1 MIAHMNIVTD
11 VILPL
16 ALAFIMF
23 VLGLGLTGGDFLKVI
38 KQPRDFFVGAFS
50 QIILLPIIAFI
61 LVKIWP
67 IAPELAIGVM
77 IIAAAPGGV
86 TSNLL
91 TSFAKGDVALSISL
105 TAIISLLC
113 VITIPFIVLTSVGL
127 LNDSNITQ
135 DISLFS
141 MSRDMFLIVTMPV
154 ILGMLIRRFA
164 SGVTLKFEPIA
175 KKISIVLFV
184 LVLLGAIAAE
194 RENVISYF
202 AQAGLITFVLNVV
215 MMIVAYCVAKLL
227 ASGMKQKK
235 CITIECGLQN
245 GTLAIFVATSIFGG
259 GMYVIPAATYSLIM
273 FATSLILY
281 ISLEKLFNKDRQTNL
296 IFIKIIIKVP

>member
-1 MIAHMNIVTD
+1 MGIVID
-11 VILPL
+11 VFLPL

-23 VLGLGLTGGDFLKVI
+23 ALGLGLTGNDFLRVA

-91 TSFAKGDVALSISL
+91 TSFAKGDVALSVSL

-127 LNDSNITQ
+127 LADSSITQ
-135 DISLFS
+135 DISLIG
-141 MSRDMFLIVTMPV
+141 MARDMFLIVTVPV
-154 ILGMLIRRFA
+154 ILGLLFRRFA
-164 SGVTLKFEPIA
+164 SGIASTFEPIA
-175 KKISIVLFV
+175 KKISTVLFV

-194 RENVISYF
+194 RENVVSYF
-202 AQAGLITFVLNVV
+202 AQAGLITLVLNVV
-215 MMIVAYCVAKLL
+215 MMVVAYLVAQSL
-227 ASGMKQKK
+227 ASGTKQKK

-273 FATSLILY
+273 FVTSLIFVFLVRKT
-281 ISLEKLFNKDRQTNL
+281 I
-296 IFIKIIIKVP
+296 

>member
-1 MIAHMNIVTD
+1 MGVVID
-11 VILPL
+11 VFLPL

-23 VLGLGLTGGDFLKVI
+23 ALGLGLTGSDFLRVA
-38 KQPRDFFVGAFS
+38 QQSRDFFVGAFS

-86 TSNLL
+86 TSNIL

-105 TAIISLLC
+105 TAIISLVS

-127 LNDSNITQ
+127 LSNTNVIE
-135 DISLFS
+135 DISLIA
-141 MSRDMFLIVTMPV
+141 MSRDMFLIVTVPV
-154 ILGMLIRRFA
+154 ILGMLLRKFV
-164 SGVTLKFEPIA
+164 SGIALKFEPIA
-175 KKISIVLFV
+175 KKISTILFV
-184 LVLLGAIAAE
+184 LVLFGAVAAE
-194 RENVISYF
+194 RENVASYF
-202 AQAGLITFVLNVV
+202 AQAGLITLVLNVI
-215 MMIVAYCVAKLL
+215 MMVVAFYLAQLL
-227 ASGMKQKK
+227 GSGTKQKK

-273 FATSLILY
+273 FVTSLIFVYLV
-281 ISLEKLFNKDRQTNL
+281 R
-296 IFIKIIIKVP
+296 KIV

>member
-1 MIAHMNIVTD
+1 MNIVT
-11 VILPL
+11 VILSL

-23 VLGLGLTGGDFLKVI
+23 ALGLGLTGADFVRVI

-91 TSFAKGDVALSISL
+91 TYFAKGDVALSISL

-113 VITIPFIVLTSVGL
+113 VVTIPFIVLTSIGL
-127 LNDSNITQ
+127 LADTSIAQ
-135 DISLFS
+135 DISLLS
-141 MSRDMFLIVTMPV
+141 MARDMFLIVTVPV
-154 ILGMLIRRFA
+154 ILGMLFRKFIPTAAIR
-164 SGVTLKFEPIA
+164 FEPMA
-175 KKISIVLFV
+175 KKVSIVLFV

-194 RENVISYF
+194 KENIVSYF
-202 AQAGLITFVLNVV
+202 AQAGLITLLLNVI
-215 MMIVAYCVAKLL
+215 MMVVAFYLAQLF
-227 ASGMKQKK
+227 ASGVKQKK

-259 GMYVIPAATYSLIM
+259 GAYVIPAATYSLIM
-273 FATSLILY
+273 FFTSLIFVYLVRKT
-281 ISLEKLFNKDRQTNL
+281 I
-296 IFIKIIIKVP
+296 

>member
-1 MIAHMNIVTD
+1 MGIVID
-11 VILPL
+11 VFLPL

-23 VLGLGLTGGDFLKVI
+23 ALGLGLTGSDFLRVV

-67 IAPELAIGVM
+67 IAPELAIGVI

-86 TSNLL
+86 TSNIL

-127 LNDSNITQ
+127 LGNTGLVQ
-135 DISLFS
+135 DISLIS
-141 MSRDMFLIVTMPV
+141 MARDMFLIVTVPV
-154 ILGMLIRRFA
+154 ILGMLFRRFA
-164 SGVTLKFEPIA
+164 SSIASKFEPIA
-175 KKISIVLFV
+175 KKVSTVLFV

-194 RENVISYF
+194 RENIVSYF
-202 AQAGLITFVLNVV
+202 AQAGLITLALNVI
-215 MMIVAYCVAKLL
+215 MMVVAFYLAQLL
-227 ASGMKQKK
+227 GSKTEQKK

-273 FATSLILY
+273 FATSLIFVYLV
-281 ISLEKLFNKDRQTNL
+281 R
-296 IFIKIIIKVP
+296 KIV

>member
-1 MIAHMNIVTD
+1 MNIVTD
-11 VILPL
+11 IILPL

-23 VLGLGLTGGDFLKVI
+23 VLGLGLTSADFLRVI
-38 KQPRDFFVGAFS
+38 KNPRDFFVGAFS

-61 LVKIWP
+61 LVKAWTIS
-67 IAPELAIGVM
+67 PELAVGVM

-113 VITIPFIVLTSVGL
+113 VFTIPFIVLTSVKL
-127 LNDSNITQ
+127 LDVQNIIQ

-141 MSRDMFLIVTMPV
+141 ISRDMFLIVTVPV
-154 ILGMLIRRFA
+154 ILGMLFRNFA
-164 SGVTLKFEPIA
+164 SALTFKFAPIA
-175 KKISIVLFV
+175 KKISIILFI

-194 RENVISYF
+194 RESVISYF
-202 AQAGLITFVLNVV
+202 AQAGLITLVLNVV
-215 MMIVAYCVAKLL
+215 MMVVAYFVAKLF
-227 ASGMKQKK
+227 ASGINQKK

-245 GTLAIFVATSIFGG
+245 GTLAIFVASSIFGG
-259 GMYVIPAATYSLIM
+259 GIYVIPAATYSLIM
-273 FATSLILY
+273 FVTSLIFVYLVR
-281 ISLEKLFNKDRQTNL
+281 NN
-296 IFIKIIIKVP
+296 

>member
-1 MIAHMNIVTD
+1 MNIVTD
-11 VILPL
+11 IILPL

-23 VLGLGLTGGDFLKVI
+23 VLGMGLTWGDFLRVA
-38 KQPRDFFVGAFS
+38 KQPRDFFVGALS

-67 IAPELAIGVM
+67 ISPELAIGVM

-113 VITIPFIVLTSVGL
+113 VVTIPFIVITSVGL
-127 LNDSNITQ
+127 LAGASIDQ
-135 DISLFS
+135 DISLVS
-141 MSRDMFLIVTMPV
+141 MARDMFLIVTVPV
-154 ILGMLIRRFA
+154 ILGMLIRRL
-164 SGVTLKFEPIA
+164 VPTLTVKFEPIA
-175 KKISIVLFV
+175 KKVSIVLFV
-184 LVLLGAIAAE
+184 LVLLGAIVAE
-194 RENVISYF
+194 RENIISYF
-202 AQAGLITFVLNVV
+202 AQAGLITLLLNVT
-215 MMIVAYCVAKLL
+215 MMLAAFYIAQLL
-227 ASGMKQKK
+227 GSGNKQKK

-273 FATSLILY
+273 FFTSLIFVYLVRKT
-281 ISLEKLFNKDRQTNL
+281 I
-296 IFIKIIIKVP
+296 

>member
-1 MIAHMNIVTD
+1 MNIVTD

-23 VLGLGLTGGDFLKVI
+23 VLGLGLTGADFLRVI

-50 QIILLPIIAFI
+50 QVILLPIVAFI
-61 LVKIWP
+61 LVTIWP
-67 IAPELAIGVM
+67 ISPELAVGVM

-113 VITIPFIVLTSVGL
+113 VITIPFIVLKSVGL
-127 LNDSNITQ
+127 LGDSNISQ
-135 DISLFS
+135 DISLLS
-141 MSRDMFLIVTMPV
+141 MSRDMFLIVTVPA
-154 ILGMLIRRFA
+154 ILGMILRKI
-164 SGVTLKFEPIA
+164 SYGITSKLEPIA
-175 KKISIVLFV
+175 KKISIILFI
-184 LVLLGAIAAE
+184 LVLLGAIVAE
-194 RENVISYF
+194 RENVVSYF
-202 AQAGLITFVLNVV
+202 AQAGLITLVLNVV
-215 MMIVAYCVAKLL
+215 MMIVAYYVAQLL
-227 ASGMKQKK
+227 ASGTKQKK

-259 GMYVIPAATYSLIM
+259 GMYVVPAATYSLIM
-273 FATSLILY
+273 FATSLIFVYLV
-281 ISLEKLFNKDRQTNL
+281 K
-296 IFIKIIIKVP
+296 KVS

>member
-1 MIAHMNIVTD
+1 MNIVTD

-23 VLGLGLTGGDFLKVI
+23 VLGLGLTGADFLRVI

-50 QIILLPIIAFI
+50 QVILLPIIAFV
-61 LVKIWP
+61 LVKVWP

-113 VITIPFIVLTSVGL
+113 VITIPFIVLTSVEL
-127 LNDSNITQ
+127 LGGSNIIQ

-141 MSRDMFLIVTMPV
+141 MSRDMFLIVTAPV
-154 ILGMLIRRFA
+154 ILGMLLRKFT
-164 SGVTLKFEPIA
+164 SGVALKLEPIA
-175 KKISIVLFV
+175 KKVSIVLFV

-194 RENVISYF
+194 RENVIYYF
-202 AQAGLITFVLNVV
+202 AQAGLITLILNVV
-215 MMIVAYCVAKLL
+215 MMIVAYYVAQFL
-227 ASGMKQKK
+227 ASGTKQKK

-245 GTLAIFVATSIFGG
+245 GTLAIFVATSIFDGG
-259 GMYVIPAATYSLIM
+259 LYVIPAATYSLIM
-273 FATSLILY
+273 FATSLIFVYLVR
-281 ISLEKLFNKDRQTNL
+281 KT
-296 IFIKIIIKVP
+296 V

>member
-1 MIAHMNIVTD
+1 MNIVTD

-23 VLGLGLTGGDFLKVI
+23 VLGLGLTGADFLRVI

-61 LVKIWP
+61 LVKIWS

-113 VITIPFIVLTSVGL
+113 VVTIPFIVLTSVEL
-127 LNDSNITQ
+127 LGGSGITQ

-141 MSRDMFLIVTMPV
+141 MSRDMFLIVTVPV
-154 ILGMLIRRFA
+154 ILGMLLRQFS
-164 SGVTLKFEPIA
+164 SGVALKLEPIA
-175 KKISIVLFV
+175 KKASIILFV
-184 LVLLGAIAAE
+184 LVLVGAIAAE

-202 AQAGLITFVLNVV
+202 AQAGLITLILNVV
-215 MMIVAYCVAKLL
+215 MMIVAYFVAQFL
-227 ASGMKQKK
+227 ASGTRQKK

-273 FATSLILY
+273 FATSLI
-281 ISLEKLFNKDRQTNL
+281 
-296 IFIKIIIKVP
+296 FIYLVRKTS

>member
-1 MIAHMNIVTD
+1 MNIVTD
-11 VILPL
+11 LFLPL
-16 ALAFIMF
+16 ALAFIML
-23 VLGLGLTGGDFLKVI
+23 VLGLGLTGNDFLRVI
-38 KQPRDFFVGAFS
+38 KQPRDFFVGIFS
-50 QIILLPIIAFI
+50 QTILLPIVAFV

-67 IAPELAIGVM
+67 LAPELAIGVM

-105 TAIISLLC
+105 TAIISLLS
-113 VITIPFIVLTSVGL
+113 VITVPFIVLTSVGL
-127 LNDSNITQ
+127 LSDININEN
-135 DISLFS
+135 ISLLS
-141 MSRDMFLIVTMPV
+141 MSRDMFLIITVPV
-154 ILGMLIRRFA
+154 MIGMLLRKFV
-164 SGVTLKFEPIA
+164 SGIALKFEPIA

-202 AQAGLITFVLNVV
+202 AQAGLITLILNVT
-215 MMIVAYCVAKLL
+215 MMFVAYFVARIL
-227 ASGMKQKK
+227 ASGTKQKK

-259 GMYVIPAATYSLIM
+259 GMYIIPAATYSLIM
-273 FATSLILY
+273 FATSLI
-281 ISLEKLFNKDRQTNL
+281 
-296 IFIKIIIKVP
+296 FIYLVRKTI

>member
-1 MIAHMNIVTD
+1 MNIVTD

-23 VLGLGLTGGDFLKVI
+23 VLGLGLTGADFLRVI
-38 KQPRDFFVGAFS
+38 KLPRDFFVGAFS

-127 LNDSNITQ
+127 LSSSNITQ
-135 DISLFS
+135 NISLLS
-141 MSRDMFLIVTMPV
+141 MARDMFLIVTAPV
-154 ILGMLIRRFA
+154 ILGMLLRRFA
-164 SGVTLKFEPIA
+164 SGVALKLEPIA
-175 KKISIVLFV
+175 KKVSILLFV

-202 AQAGLITFVLNVV
+202 AQAGLITLVLNVV
-215 MMIVAYCVAKLL
+215 MMIVAYYVANLL
-227 ASGMKQKK
+227 ASGIKQKK

-259 GMYVIPAATYSLIM
+259 GLYVIPAATYSLIM
-273 FATSLILY
+273 FATSLIFVYLVR
-281 ISLEKLFNKDRQTNL
+281 KT
-296 IFIKIIIKVP
+296 V

>member
-1 MIAHMNIVTD
+1 MIAHMNFVTD

-23 VLGLGLTGGDFLKVI
+23 VLGLGLTGSDFLRVV

-91 TSFAKGDVALSISL
+91 TSLAKGDVALSISL

-127 LNDSNITQ
+127 LSDSSITQ

-141 MSRDMFLIVTMPV
+141 MSRDMFLIVTVPV
-154 ILGMLIRRFA
+154 ILGMLIRSFA
-164 SGVTLKFEPIA
+164 SGAALKFEPIA

-273 FATSLILY
+273 FATSLI
-281 ISLEKLFNKDRQTNL
+281 
-296 IFIKIIIKVP
+296 FIYLVRKIV

>member
-1 MIAHMNIVTD
+1 MALMGIVVD
-11 VILPL
+11 IFLPL

-23 VLGLGLTGGDFLKVI
+23 ALGLGLTGGDFLRVAR
-38 KQPRDFFVGAFS
+38 QSRDFFVGAFS
-50 QIILLPIIAFI
+50 QIILLPIIAFT
-61 LVKIWP
+61 LVKAWP

-86 TSNLL
+86 TSNIL

-105 TAIISLLC
+105 TAIISLLS

-127 LNDSNITQ
+127 LSNTNVTE
-135 DISLFS
+135 DISLIS
-141 MSRDMFLIVTMPV
+141 MSRDMFLIVTVPV
-154 ILGMLIRRFA
+154 ILGMLFRRFI
-164 SGVTLKFEPIA
+164 SGIALKFEPIA

-194 RENVISYF
+194 RENVVSYF
-202 AQAGLITFVLNVV
+202 AQAGLITLVLNIIMMVV
-215 MMIVAYCVAKLL
+215 AFYLAQLL
-227 ASGMKQKK
+227 GSKSEQKK

-273 FATSLILY
+273 FATSLIFVYLV
-281 ISLEKLFNKDRQTNL
+281 R
-296 IFIKIIIKVP
+296 KII

>member
-23 VLGLGLTGGDFLKVI
+23 VLGLGLTGSDFLRVV

-50 QIILLPIIAFI
+50 QIILLPIIAFM

-91 TSFAKGDVALSISL
+91 TSLAKGDVALSISL

-215 MMIVAYCVAKLL
+215 MMVVAYYVAKLL

-273 FATSLILY
+273 FATSLI
-281 ISLEKLFNKDRQTNL
+281 
-296 IFIKIIIKVP
+296 FIYLVRKTV

>member
-1 MIAHMNIVTD
+1 MGIVID
-11 VILPL
+11 VFLPL

-23 VLGLGLTGGDFLKVI
+23 ALGLGLTGNDFLRVA

-91 TSFAKGDVALSISL
+91 TSFAKGDVALSVSL

-127 LNDSNITQ
+127 LADSSITQ
-135 DISLFS
+135 DISLIG
-141 MSRDMFLIVTMPV
+141 MARDMFLIVTVPV
-154 ILGMLIRRFA
+154 ILGLLFRRFA
-164 SGVTLKFEPIA
+164 SGIASTFEPIA
-175 KKISIVLFV
+175 KKISTVLFV

-194 RENVISYF
+194 RENVVSYF
-202 AQAGLITFVLNVV
+202 AQAGLITLVLNVV
-215 MMIVAYCVAKLL
+215 MMVVAYLVAQSL
-227 ASGMKQKK
+227 ASGTKQKK

-273 FATSLILY
+273 FGTSLIFVYLVRKT
-281 ISLEKLFNKDRQTNL
+281 I
-296 IFIKIIIKVP
+296 

>member
-1 MIAHMNIVTD
+1 MNIVTD
-11 VILPL
+11 IFLPL

-23 VLGLGLTGGDFLKVI
+23 ALGLGLTGADFLRVL
-38 KQPRDFFVGAFS
+38 KQPRDFFVGAFA
-50 QIILLPIIAFI
+50 QIILLPIIAFT
-61 LVKIWP
+61 LVKILP
-67 IAPELAIGVM
+67 IAPELAIGVI

-113 VITIPFIVLTSVGL
+113 VITIPFIILTSIGL
-127 LNDSNITQ
+127 LGNTSLVQ
-135 DISLFS
+135 DISLIT
-141 MSRDMFLIVTMPV
+141 MARDMFLIVTVPV
-154 ILGMLIRRFA
+154 ILGMLFRRFS
-164 SGVTLKFEPIA
+164 SGIALKFEPIA
-175 KKISIVLFV
+175 KKISTVLFV

-194 RENVISYF
+194 RENIVSYF
-202 AQAGLITFVLNVV
+202 AQAGLITLVLNVI
-215 MMIVAYCVAKLL
+215 MMVVAFYLAQLF
-227 ASGMKQKK
+227 ASGVKQKK

-273 FATSLILY
+273 FGTSLIFVYLV
-281 ISLEKLFNKDRQTNL
+281 R
-296 IFIKIIIKVP
+296 KIV

>member
-1 MIAHMNIVTD
+1 MNIVTD

-23 VLGLGLTGGDFLKVI
+23 VLGLGLTGTNFLRVI
-38 KQPRDFFVGAFS
+38 KQPRDFFVGALS
-50 QIILLPIIAFI
+50 QVILLPVIAFI

-105 TAIISLLC
+105 TAIISLFS
-113 VITIPFIVLTSVGL
+113 VITIPFIVLTSVEL
-127 LNDSNITQ
+127 LGGTNITQ

-141 MSRDMFLIVTMPV
+141 MSRDMFLIVTVPV
-154 ILGMLIRRFA
+154 ILGMLLRKFS
-164 SGVTLKFEPIA
+164 SGVALKLEPIA
-175 KKISIVLFV
+175 KKVSIILFV

-202 AQAGLITFVLNVV
+202 AQAGLITLILNVV
-215 MMIVAYCVAKLL
+215 MMIVAYYVAQTL
-227 ASGMKQKK
+227 ASGTKQKK

-273 FATSLILY
+273 FATSLIFVYLVR
-281 ISLEKLFNKDRQTNL
+281 KT
-296 IFIKIIIKVP
+296 V

>member
-1 MIAHMNIVTD
+1 MNIVTD

-23 VLGLGLTGGDFLKVI
+23 ALGLGLTSADFLRVI
-38 KQPRDFFVGAFS
+38 KQPRDFFVGACS
-50 QIILLPIIAFI
+50 QIILLPIIAFF

-91 TSFAKGDVALSISL
+91 TSFARGDVALSISL

-113 VITIPFIVLTSVGL
+113 VITIPFIVLTSVEL
-127 LNDSNITQ
+127 LAASNITQ
-135 DISLFS
+135 NISLIS
-141 MSRDMFLIVTMPV
+141 MSRDMFLIVTVPV
-154 ILGMLIRRFA
+154 ILGMLFKNFA
-164 SGVTLKFEPIA
+164 STVALKFEPIA
-175 KKISIVLFV
+175 KKASIILFI

-202 AQAGLITFVLNVV
+202 AQAGLITLVLNVV
-215 MMIVAYCVAKLL
+215 MMIVAYYVAKLL
-227 ASGMKQKK
+227 SSGTKQRK

-259 GMYVIPAATYSLIM
+259 GAYVIPAATYSLIM
-273 FATSLILY
+273 FATSLIFVYLVR
-281 ISLEKLFNKDRQTNL
+281 KT
-296 IFIKIIIKVP
+296 V

>member
-1 MIAHMNIVTD
+1 MNIVTD

-23 VLGLGLTGGDFLKVI
+23 VLGLGLTGGDFLRVV

-50 QIILLPIIAFI
+50 QILLLPVIAFI

-105 TAIISLLC
+105 TAIISLLS
-113 VITIPFIVLTSVGL
+113 VITVPFIVLTSVGL
-127 LNDSNITQ
+127 LSDSNINQ

-141 MSRDMFLIVTMPV
+141 MSRDMFLIVTAPV
-154 ILGMLIRRFA
+154 ILGMLVRRFA
-164 SGVTLKFEPIA
+164 SGAALKSEPIA
-175 KKISIVLFV
+175 KKISILLFV

-194 RENVISYF
+194 RENVVSYF
-202 AQAGLITFVLNVV
+202 AQAGLITLVLNVA
-215 MMIVAYCVAKLL
+215 MMVIAYYVAKLL
-227 ASGMKQKK
+227 ATGTEQKK

-245 GTLAIFVATSIFGG
+245 GTLAIFVATSIFGS

-273 FATSLILY
+273 FATSLIFVY
-281 ISLEKLFNKDRQTNL
+281 FVRKTS
-296 IFIKIIIKVP
+296 